1 MSTAE
6 ILAVGTELLLGQ
18 VLDTNSQ
25 FLSDELARIGI
36 DCYFH
41 TTVGDN
47 KARIKSSL
55 VTALSRSEIVL
66 MSGGLGPTADDL
78 TIECVAE
85 VFGAELIMDETIL
98 EKIETFFKE
107 RGIAMPESNKK
118 QALRPRGA
126 DLLPNRTGTA
136 PGIIW
141 TIEPDLLEREDIKS
155 VPKLAS
161 KPRYIITFPG
171 VPSELKCMWAE
182 TVCGFLQETVLG
194 STIFSVE
201 LKHYGIG
208 ESALGE
214 KYADLLEGRNPTVAP
229 YAGNGECR
237 LRVTAKSIDLDSA
250 RKLVEPVVEQIRK
263 RSGDFLYG
271 ENDDT
276 LQSVVGEL
284 LMKQKLFIAVAE
296 SCTGGLVSK
305 RLTDVAG
312 CSEYI
317 GLNVVTYSNDAKER
331 ILEVPREIIE
341 RHGAVSAE
349 TAEAMA
355 KGVRRLSK
363 ADIGLSITGI
373 AGPGGGTP
381 EKPVGLVYVGLA
393 YDSEFE
399 LKELRYPSRLSR
411 ADIRHRTANEA
422 LNMVRLHLL
431 SRCRTTV

>member
-85 VFGAELIMDETIL
+85 VFGAELMMDETIL

-250 RKLVEPVVEQIRK
+250 RHLVEPVVEQIRK

-331 ILEVPREIIE
+331 ILEVPKEIIE

-393 YDSEFE
+393 YENEFE

-431 SRCRTTV
+431 SRCRATV